1 MFIIATHTQLE
12 LQLSEAFKEDD
23 EEEDGFVSINHSM
36 EMSDSD
42 SDDEKNAAT
51 VRVMS
56 PETPPFL
63 DAPNPFLNLEA
74 SLISLD
80 MGTSSM
86 MQSSVIDTEVRSV
99 VEDGRGILV
108 VHYALIYFSIL
119 IPKLI
124 FVS

>member
-56 PETPPFL
+56 PETPPFI
-63 DAPNPFLNLEA
+63 DAPNQFLNLEA

-86 MQSSVIDTEVRSV
+86 MQSSVIDTEVRSG
-99 VEDGRGILV
+99 VEDGR
-108 VHYALIYFSIL
+108 
-119 IPKLI
+119 
-124 FVS
+124 

>member
-108 VHYALIYFSIL
+108 VNYALIYFSIL